1 MKSYALSLVFCL
13 LLAFPMA
20 AAATR
25 PDNIRIGATVSMTG
39 KYAEPSA
46 MIREAFKLW
55 EHEVNARGGLLG
67 RKVDL
72 LLYDDQSDVA
82 RVGELYRKLIEDDKV
97 DLVFS
102 PYGTPLTLEASRIS
116 EQHGFV
122 MLSCGAAGTGIWQ
135 RGFHFVFGVYAPAQR
150 MFIGLLDLM
159 AQNGMNRLSLMYDQ
173 SSSFDIDVVK
183 GVREWAAKF
192 KIDLVDEQPYRD
204 GKRQIPSILKRFKE
218 KNAAA
223 VLVSAYPPDD
233 YEVMRILAKMNY
245 KPRVLSLTIAPA
257 QPDFERKAGAIADR
271 VFCPSQW
278 EPDERIPFPGTKQF
292 VQAFTAFTGHLPSY
306 HAGTAYAACQLYE
319 QAIKATRSLDN
330 RRIRDHLA
338 SMDTVTVIGRFKVDR
353 TGMQVGQNPI
363 IIQWQNGRKE
373 IVWPRKMQTARPIM
387 AAAGAE

>member
-1 MKSYALSLVFCL
+1 MKSNALCLVFCL
-13 LLAFPMA
+13 FIMLPNA
-20 AAATR
+20 AAATG

-46 MIREAFKLW
+46 MIREAFQLW
-55 EHEVNARGGLLG
+55 QHEVNERGGLLG
-67 RKVDL
+67 RKVEL
-72 LLYDDQSDVA
+72 LLYDDQSDVS
-82 RVGELYRKLIEDDKV
+82 RVAELYWKLIEEDKV

-102 PYGTPLTLEASRIS
+102 PYSTPLTLEASRIS

-122 MLSCGAAGTGIWQ
+122 MLACGAAGTSIWR

-159 AQNGMNRLSLMYDQ
+159 AQNGLNRLSLMYDQ
-173 SSSFDIDVVK
+173 SSPFDIDVIQ
-183 GVREWAAKF
+183 GVRDWAARF
-192 KIDLVDEQPYRD
+192 GINLVDVQAYRD
-204 GKRQIPSILKRFKE
+204 GKLEIPAILRRFKQR
-218 KNAAA
+218 KATA

-233 YEVMRILAKMNY
+233 YEVMRELARMNY

-292 VQAFTAFTGHLPSY
+292 VQAFTSFTGHLPSY

-330 RRIRDHLA
+330 RRLRHHIA

-353 TGMQVGQNPI
+353 TGMQIGQNPI
-363 IIQWQNGRKE
+363 IIQWQHGKKE

-387 AAAGAE
+387 AAAGAR